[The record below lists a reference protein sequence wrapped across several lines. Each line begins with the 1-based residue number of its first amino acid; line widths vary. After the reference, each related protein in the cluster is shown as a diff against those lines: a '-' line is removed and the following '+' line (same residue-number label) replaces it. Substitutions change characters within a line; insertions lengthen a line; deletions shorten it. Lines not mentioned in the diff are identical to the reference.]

1 MWLLAC
7 LFITFRNRYAGFAPT
22 NSAKQCSCGRNP
34 IMAKNYGSGYSLTD
48 DSVDL
53 LGSAIGIFPL
63 PHLQIPLHD
72 SHLHSGLL
80 HYLPHTPVLHPRRFG
95 RLLAELRRRPSGRIW
110 PHSGP
115 NNIRSTSS
123 ESLKRVQFVEADV
136 GADPTLPA
144 LHYLWTFHPAH
155 FQALHDRLSSLAGP
169 AGFEQAPQLNSN
181 VGFHPFRL
189 PVPQTPE
196 PTSTPDSSKIW

>member
-1 MWLLAC
+1 
-7 LFITFRNRYAGFAPT
+7 
-22 NSAKQCSCGRNP
+22 
-34 IMAKNYGSGYSLTD
+34 MAKDHGSDYSLTD

-53 LGSAIGIFPL
+53 LCSATGILPL

-95 RLLAELRRRPSGRIW
+95 RLFVDLRRRPSGRIW

-115 NNIRSTSS
+115 TKIRSTSP
-123 ESLKRVQFVEADV
+123 ESLKWVQFVEADV
-136 GADPTLPA
+136 GADPTIPA
-144 LHYLWTFHPAH
+144 LYYLWIFHPSH
-155 FQALHDRLSSLAGP
+155 FQTPPDRLSSLAGP

-196 PTSTPDSSKIW
+196 PTSTRLFQNLIIDIDPLFP